1 MNVLAQSP
9 AHPPA
14 RAARAEIEGVAS
26 ALRSSGASF
35 DRRGVAERLSR
46 AIRALYAVID
56 TSVEAPAHHDGLVE
70 CVRVLGEVRAVLAAT
85 APDSALAKA
94 LATLDATIVNVSR
107 VSEEVLDIML
117 ARRGDLRGGTGANE
131 PRPTRRFL
139 ASVALP
145 RLHAMARGPV
155 SPPISLEPT
164 VSRVAPRA
172 KKPAPPKPTTLEELR
187 AAAAALPETETETET
202 ETEAAAEPLH
212 APRALADD
220 GELLRRVAHDCLEDI
235 ASLRMLRK
243 PIPTET
249 WLDQS
254 PFEQRLLDNI
264 DAFVALG
271 EAALPSVTLFHAEAP
286 APDPARGFALALTLG
301 CIEGT
306 DTIDVALATMK
317 VSAPLELPG
326 FAEGFALAPNPAIA
340 TELEPLLDAPNPALC
355 AVALD
360 VLAARGAL
368 PLDTVERVL
377 RRGDPALTSKLAR
390 ALGLAVPKAKAIS
403 ALSDML
409 DAGASDE
416 LFAVA
421 CESLLRRGDGAVRQ
435 RLRDAIRARAS
446 KPRVAAA
453 TALLAISGRRDDGAL
468 LAEGLAFAP
477 SEASVRALGRHGSAA
492 LLPTL
497 LALLETEDAP
507 IALAAADALD
517 FVTNAGLRE
526 TTQVPWTPGVTPPD
540 GSPPPTRAV
549 STVILARVPWEQW
562 YARNRV
568 RLDAIGKL
576 RAGQPFAPSM
586 IVDELDGT
594 AAPARRIE
602 AALELVVATGI
613 GARLST
619 TDWVA
624 RQKQHLGEVRE
635 HVRTLGG
642 AAGSY
647 WYAGAAVSDGR

>member
-1 MNVLAQSP
+1 MNVFAQSP

-14 RAARAEIEGVAS
+14 RAARAEVEGVAA
-26 ALRSSGASF
+26 ALRGSGASF

-46 AIRALYAVID
+46 AIRALYAVVD
-56 TSVEAPAHHDGLVE
+56 TGVEAPAHHDGLVE
-70 CVRVLGEVRAVLAAT
+70 CARVLGEARTVLAA
-85 APDSALAKA
+85 AVPDSALAKA
-94 LATLDATIVNVSR
+94 LATLDATIVNVRR

-117 ARRGDLRGGTGANE
+117 ARRGDVRGGVDISV
-131 PRPTRRFL
+131 PRPTRPFT

-145 RLHAMARGPV
+145 RLHALARGPI

-164 VSRVAPRA
+164 VSLVTPRA
-172 KKPAPPKPTTLEELR
+172 KRPAPPKPTTLEELR
-187 AAAAALPETETETET
+187 AAAAAPPEPPAPAPEIEP
-202 ETEAAAEPLH
+202 AAEALP

-220 GELLRRVAHDCLEDI
+220 GEVLRRVARDCLEDI

-243 PIPTET
+243 PIPSET

-254 PFEQRLLDNI
+254 PFEQRLLDNV

-326 FAEGFALAPNPAIA
+326 FTEGFALAPNPAIA

-368 PLDTVERVL
+368 PLDTAERVL

-403 ALSDML
+403 VLSEML
-409 DAGASDE
+409 DAGASDD

-435 RLRDAIRARAS
+435 RLRDAIRARTS

-453 TALLAISGRRDDGAL
+453 TALLAISGRKDDAAL
-468 LAEGLAFAP
+468 LSEGLAFAP
-477 SEASVRALGRHGSAA
+477 TPAGVSALGRHGSAA

-507 IALAAADALD
+507 VALAAADALD
-517 FVTNAGLRE
+517 FMTNAGLRE
-526 TTQVPWTPGVTPPD
+526 ITQVPWSPGVTPPD

-549 STVILARVPWEQW
+549 STVIAARVPWEQW

-576 RAGQPFAPSM
+576 RAGLPFVPSM

-594 AAPARRIE
+594 AGPARRTE
-602 AALELVVATGI
+602 ATLELVVVTGV

-635 HVRTLGG
+635 HVRSLGG

-647 WYAGAAVSDGR
+647 WYAGSAVGDR